1 MQYTLP
7 ITQPSLHGIVHVHI
21 YIIETMDSFIW
32 HSDIANRI
40 HPFKHLDK
48 SRDWDLITAM

>member
-7 ITQPSLHGIVHVHI
+7 ITQPSLHGVVHVHI

-32 HSDIANRI
+32 HSDIAYRI

-48 SRDWDLITAM
+48 SRDWDLIRAM